1 MKVFAALLIV
11 LLVSQ
16 YYCEKTCSSF
26 VSANSYNDCKDL
38 KLSSNGYRCCY
49 LEYTYD
55 LLGEKVTTKRCDDIS
70 KYYYDNLDD
79 YEDTIEIIVDSLGG
93 NNVIV
98 KIIDCGSK
106 STNDSNYLVIS
117 LFSLIL
123 LFI

>member
-26 VSANSYNDCKDL
+26 VSANSYDDCKDL

-55 LLGEKVTTKRCDDIS
+55 YLGEKITTKRCDDIS
-70 KYYYDNLDD
+70 KYYYDNIDD
-79 YEDTIEIIVDSLGG
+79 YKDTIEIIVDALGG
-93 NNVIV
+93 DNVNV
-98 KIIDCGSK
+98 KTIDCGSK
-106 STNDSNYLVIS
+106 RSNDSNYLVIS

>member
-16 YYCEKTCSSF
+16 YYCEKTCSSL

-55 LLGEKVTTKRCDDIS
+55 YLGEKVTTKRCDDIS

-79 YEDTIEIIVDSLGG
+79 YEDTIEIIVDALGG
-93 NNVIV
+93 NNVNV
-98 KIIDCGSK
+98 KTIDCGSK
-106 STNDSNYLVIS
+106 RTNDSNYLVIS

>member
-1 MKVFAALLIV
+1 MKVFASLLIV
-11 LLVSQ
+11 LFVSH

-38 KLSSNGYRCCY
+38 KLTSNAYRCCY

-55 LLGEKVTTKRCDDIS
+55 LLGEKHTSKSCDAIS
-70 KYYYDNLDD
+70 KYDYENIDD
-79 YEDTIEIIVDSLGG
+79 YKDTIEVIVDALGG
-93 NNVIV
+93 DNVDV
-98 KIIDCGSK
+98 KTIDC
-106 STNDSNYLVIS
+106 DSNYLVIS

>member
-55 LLGEKVTTKRCDDIS
+55 YLGEKVTTKRCDDIS

-106 STNDSNYLVIS
+106 NTNDSNYLVIS

>member
-16 YYCEKTCSSF
+16 YYCEKTCNSF

-55 LLGEKVTTKRCDDIS
+55 YLGEKITTKRCDDIS
-70 KYYYDNLDD
+70 KYYYDNIDD
-79 YEDTIEIIVDSLGG
+79 YEDTIEVIVDALGG
-93 NNVIV
+93 DNVDV
-98 KIIDCGSK
+98 KTIECG
-106 STNDSNYLVIS
+106 SNYLVIS

-123 LFI
+123 LFL

>member
-55 LLGEKVTTKRCDDIS
+55 YLGEKVTTKRCDDIS

-98 KIIDCGSK
+98 RTIDCGSK

>member
-26 VSANSYNDCKDL
+26 VSANSYDDCKDL
-38 KLSSNGYRCCY
+38 ELSSNGYRCCY
-49 LEYTYD
+49 LEYTYY

-79 YEDTIEIIVDSLGG
+79 YEDTIEIIVDALGG
-93 NNVIV
+93 NNVNV
-98 KIIDCGSK
+98 KTIDCGSK
-106 STNDSNYLVIS
+106 RTNDSNYLVIS
-117 LFSLIL
+117 LVSLIL

>member
-55 LLGEKVTTKRCDDIS
+55 YLGEKVTTKRCDDIS
-70 KYYYDNLDD
+70 KYYYDNIDD
-79 YEDTIEIIVDSLGG
+79 YEDTIEIIVDALGG
-93 NNVIV
+93 NNVNV
-98 KIIDCGSK
+98 KTIDCGSK
-106 STNDSNYLVIS
+106 RTNDSNYLVIS

>member
-55 LLGEKVTTKRCDDIS
+55 YLGEKVTTKRCDDIS

-98 KIIDCGSK
+98 KTIDCGSK

>member
-26 VSANSYNDCKDL
+26 VSANSYDDCKDL

-55 LLGEKVTTKRCDDIS
+55 YLGEKVTTKRCDDIS
-70 KYYYDNLDD
+70 KYYYDNIDD
-79 YEDTIEIIVDSLGG
+79 YEDTIEVIVDALGG
-93 NNVIV
+93 DNVNV
-98 KIIDCGSK
+98 KTIDCGSK
-106 STNDSNYLVIS
+106 RTNDSNYLVIS

>member
-26 VSANSYNDCKDL
+26 VSANSYDDCKDL

-55 LLGEKVTTKRCDDIS
+55 LMGEKVTTKRCDDIS
-70 KYYYDNLDD
+70 KYYYDNIDD
-79 YEDTIEIIVDSLGG
+79 YKDTIEIIVDALGG
-93 NNVIV
+93 DNVNV
-98 KIIDCGSK
+98 KTIDCGSK
-106 STNDSNYLVIS
+106 RSNDSNYLVIS

>member
-26 VSANSYNDCKDL
+26 VSANSYDDCKDL

-55 LLGEKVTTKRCDDIS
+55 YLGEKVTTKRCDDIS

-79 YEDTIEIIVDSLGG
+79 YEDTIEIIVDALGG
-93 NNVIV
+93 NNVNV
-98 KIIDCGSK
+98 KTIDCGSK

>member
-26 VSANSYNDCKDL
+26 VSANSYDDCKDL

-55 LLGEKVTTKRCDDIS
+55 YLGEKVTTKRCDDIS
-70 KYYYDNLDD
+70 KYYYDNIDD
-79 YEDTIEIIVDSLGG
+79 YKDTIEIIVDALGG
-93 NNVIV
+93 DNVNV
-98 KIIDCGSK
+98 KTIDCGSK
-106 STNDSNYLVIS
+106 RSNDSNYLVIS

>member
-55 LLGEKVTTKRCDDIS
+55 YLGEKVTTKRCDDIS

-79 YEDTIEIIVDSLGG
+79 YEDTIEIIVDALGG
-93 NNVIV
+93 NNVNV
-98 KIIDCGSK
+98 KTIDCGSK

>member
-26 VSANSYNDCKDL
+26 VSANSYDDCKDL

-55 LLGEKVTTKRCDDIS
+55 YLGEKVTTKRCDDIS

>member
-26 VSANSYNDCKDL
+26 VSANSYDDCKDL

-55 LLGEKVTTKRCDDIS
+55 YLGEKVTTKRCDDIS

-79 YEDTIEIIVDSLGG
+79 YEDTIEIIVDALGG
-93 NNVIV
+93 NNVNV
-98 KIIDCGSK
+98 KTIDCGSK
-106 STNDSNYLVIS
+106 RTNDSNYLVIS